1 MPAFID
7 ITGQKFGR
15 LTATECVGKSRW
27 RFSCDCGG
35 ETITSSN
42 NVKNGHTQSCGCY
55 RRERAG
61 ETHRKYGKSYTK
73 VRNAWMKMRDRCY
86 DPKSEQFRNYGG
98 RGISVADIWQGEH
111 GFKNFYAH
119 IGEPPSPKHTLDR
132 INTDGNYEPGN
143 VRWSTQ
149 KVQQNNRRNNRLL
162 TCFGRTMTA
171 SQWADDTGIDVGAI
185 LLRLDRNWPIDKA
198 LVLPVKV
205 WDHEL
210 GKLIR
215 PSTSSALHRKAVVA

>member
-1 MPAFID
+1 
-7 ITGQKFGR
+7 
-15 LTATECVGKSRW
+15 
-27 RFSCDCGG
+27 
-35 ETITSSN
+35 
-42 NVKNGHTQSCGCY
+42 
-55 RRERAG
+55 
-61 ETHRKYGKSYTK
+61 
-73 VRNAWMKMRDRCY
+73 MKMRDRCY
-86 DPKSEQFRNYGG
+86 GTKSEEFPNYGG
-98 RGISVADIWQGEH
+98 RGIVVADIWQGEH

-119 IGEPPSPKHTLDR
+119 IGDPPSPKHTLDR
-132 INTDGNYEPGN
+132 INTDGHYEPGN

-171 SQWADDTGIDVGAI
+171 SQWAEDTGIDVGAI
-185 LLRLDRNWPIDKA
+185 LQRLDRNWPINKA

-215 PSTSSALHRKAVVA
+215 PSSLSSSKPR